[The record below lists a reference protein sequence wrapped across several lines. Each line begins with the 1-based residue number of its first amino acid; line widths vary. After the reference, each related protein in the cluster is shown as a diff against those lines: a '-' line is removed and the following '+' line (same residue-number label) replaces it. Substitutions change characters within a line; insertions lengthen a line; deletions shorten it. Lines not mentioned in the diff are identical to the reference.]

1 MLLIL
6 SSNLYAGIYDEV
18 YTGWCKTGSLFYFM
32 RYKGICPD
40 ILTTSKALGGGKATI
55 AAYVMKSNIFKK
67 SYGNFKD
74 HALHS
79 TTFNGFGE
87 ECVTAI
93 KSIEILKRKKYC
105 NSAKNI
111 EKIVNKRFK
120 ILSKKHPTFKMTHKG
135 CGAIQKI
142 YLNNFSEVQ
151 NIISKKLNN
160 KEKKIIDLIKA
171 RLLEVAIIDELYNS
185 YKIFAYY
192 TLSTI
197 VISPAL
203 VIKTKELNYF
213 FDCLDKILN
222 IGVENIIVKYLNRLK
237 K

>member
-1 MLLIL
+1 
-6 SSNLYAGIYDEV
+6 
-18 YTGWCKTGSLFYFM
+18 
-32 RYKGICPD
+32 
-40 ILTTSKALGGGKATI
+40 
-55 AAYVMKSNIFKK
+55 
-67 SYGNFKD
+67 
-74 HALHS
+74 
-79 TTFNGFGE
+79 
-87 ECVTAI
+87 
-93 KSIEILKRKKYC
+93 
-105 NSAKNI
+105 
-111 EKIVNKRFK
+111 
-120 ILSKKHPTFKMTHKG
+120 MTHKG